1 MSVIETIESPK
12 ISLPEMYD
20 ILYQMMFYNRSS
32 GYIAHD
38 LTGTLC
44 FFDSEPSFG
53 GAYITRAQ
61 IIKFVQEE
69 SRIK

>member
-1 MSVIETIESPK
+1 MEHTPETQIT
-12 ISLPEMYD
+12 LMEMYD
-20 ILYQMMFYNRSS
+20 ILYQMMFYNRTS

-38 LTGTLC
+38 LSGTLC

-53 GAYITRAQ
+53 GAYITREQ

-69 SRIK
+69 GGVVGD